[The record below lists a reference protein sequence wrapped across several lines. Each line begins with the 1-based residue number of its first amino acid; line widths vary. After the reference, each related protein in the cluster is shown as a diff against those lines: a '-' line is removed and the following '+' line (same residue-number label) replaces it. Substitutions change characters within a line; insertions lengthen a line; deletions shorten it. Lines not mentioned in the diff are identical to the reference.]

1 MHSIG
6 TDFRFKLWSFPWL
19 AVCNVIVSMVT
30 GGCKES
36 QLPVGRALTRRR
48 LDCVLCHRGVM
59 LAGSGVLN
67 VFDHNMFDYDGFIG
81 M

>member
-1 MHSIG
+1 
-6 TDFRFKLWSFPWL
+6 
-19 AVCNVIVSMVT
+19 
-30 GGCKES
+30 
-36 QLPVGRALTRRR
+36 
-48 LDCVLCHRGVM
+48 M